1 MDEFGSFNTTFGIK
15 TSKVGGAQF
24 EFQQGVNANL
34 AQ

>member
-1 MDEFGSFNTTFGIK
+1 MDEFGSFNITFGTK
-15 TSKVGGAQF
+15 TPKVGGAQF

>member
-1 MDEFGSFNTTFGIK
+1 MDEFKSFNTTFGTK

-24 EFQQGVNANL
+24 DFQQGVNTNL